1 MGYVM
6 PDFLAV
12 AGYGGYVSPIKFAV
26 FLILYFGWL
35 YIIDWVHKDA
45 EVVAGDL
52 QTAEKTLKKKVV
64 TSTC

>member
-1 MGYVM
+1 M

-35 YIIDWVHKDA
+35 FIIDWVHKDA
-45 EVVAGDL
+45 EAVG
-52 QTAEKTLKKKVV
+52 TKHIFWTGF
-64 TSTC
+64 C